1 MAQQPVARLG
11 DVSSHGGVIISV
23 LSVTTD
29 TNNIKT
35 ARVTDL
41 HFCPKRGHGITP
53 IVNGSGNFRAEGKI
67 VAVRGSVCGCG
78 ALITTGSGNTFAPL
92 ESPRGAFIVSQ
103 DQLNRGIW
111 LG

>member
-1 MAQQPVARLG
+1 MAQQPIVRLG
-11 DVSSHGGVIISV
+11 DTSSHGGFIITVYSV
-23 LSVTTD
+23 STVD
-29 TNNIKT
+29 NNLKM

-41 HFCPKRGHGITP
+41 HFCPRRGHGITP

-78 ALITTGSGNTFAPL
+78 AIMTMGSSDSYAPL
-92 ESPRGAFIVSQ
+92 EAPRGAFIVSS